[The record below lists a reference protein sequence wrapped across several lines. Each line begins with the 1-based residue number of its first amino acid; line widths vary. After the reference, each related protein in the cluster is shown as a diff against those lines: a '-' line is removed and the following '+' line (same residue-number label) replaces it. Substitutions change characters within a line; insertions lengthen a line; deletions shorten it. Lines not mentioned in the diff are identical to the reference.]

1 MKCYNKFKKKNSISK
16 AQNINSLRVLYK
28 KVGQSPEV
36 KIIKNIYKFKKAII
50 QKNLDIVPY
59 EKSFII
65 CHSNKS
71 KLPMRPNIFLPLR
84 RIIGDLIVVNIDKKT
99 REFQSISQE
108 DIIWFS
114 KDLTSKSAKSLK
126 INSQQKKLNFP
137 FIYERG
143 VGSNKYNNSPP
154 FDKLLMSM
162 LINIQLALATLLK
175 NDGDDNND
183 KKRSTKKN
191 TGA

>member
-1 MKCYNKFKKKNSISK
+1 MKKKNSIPK

-36 KIIKNIYKFKKAII
+36 KIIKNIYKLKKAII

-65 CHSNKS
+65 CHNNKS

-84 RIIGDLIVVNIDKKT
+84 RIIGDLIIVNIDKKT

-126 INSQQKKLNFP
+126 INSQQRKSNFP

-183 KKRSTKKN
+183 KKGTTKKN
-191 TGA
+191 TGS

>member
-1 MKCYNKFKKKNSISK
+1 MKKKNSIPK

-36 KIIKNIYKFKKAII
+36 KIIKNIYKLKKAII

-84 RIIGDLIVVNIDKKT
+84 RIIGDLIIVNIDKKT

-114 KDLTSKSAKSLK
+114 KDLTSKSAKSVK
-126 INSQQKKLNFP
+126 INSQQRKSNFP

-183 KKRSTKKN
+183 KKGTTKKN

>member
-1 MKCYNKFKKKNSISK
+1 MKKKSTILK
-16 AQNINSLRVLYK
+16 TKNINSLRVLYK

-50 QKNLDIVPY
+50 QKKLDIVPY

-65 CHSNKS
+65 CHSNKL

-84 RIIGDLIVVNIDKKT
+84 RIIGDLIVVNIDKKS

-114 KDLTSKSAKSLK
+114 KDLTSKSAKSIK
-126 INSQQKKLNFP
+126 INSQQKKSNFP

-143 VGSNKYNNSPP
+143 IGNNKYNDSPP
-154 FDKLLMSM
+154 FEKLLMSM
-162 LINIQLALATLLK
+162 LINIQLALATVLK
-175 NDGDDNND
+175 NNGDDNND
-183 KKRSTKKN
+183 KKGTTKKN
-191 TGA
+191 TGT

>member
-1 MKCYNKFKKKNSISK
+1 MKKKSTIPK
-16 AQNINSLRVLYK
+16 GQNINSLRVLYK

-36 KIIKNIYKFKKAII
+36 KIIKNIYKLKKAII

-65 CHSNKS
+65 CHSNKL

-114 KDLTSKSAKSLK
+114 KDLTSKSAKNLK
-126 INSQQKKLNFP
+126 ITSKQRKSNFP

-143 VGSNKYNNSPP
+143 VGNNKYNDSFP
-154 FDKLLMSM
+154 FDRLLMSILVNM
-162 LINIQLALATLLK
+162 QLALATFLK
-175 NDGDDNND
+175 NNGDDNND
-183 KKRSTKKN
+183 KKGATKKN
-191 TGA
+191 TGT

>member
-1 MKCYNKFKKKNSISK
+1 MKKKSTIPK
-16 AQNINSLRVLYK
+16 AKNINSLRVLYK

-65 CHSNKS
+65 CHSNKL

-114 KDLTSKSAKSLK
+114 KDLTSKSAKNLK
-126 INSQQKKLNFP
+126 ITSQQRKLNFP

-143 VGSNKYNNSPP
+143 VGNNKYNNSPP
-154 FDKLLMSM
+154 FDKLLMSILVNM
-162 LINIQLALATLLK
+162 QLALATFLK

-183 KKRSTKKN
+183 KKWTTKKN
-191 TGA
+191 TGT

>member
-1 MKCYNKFKKKNSISK
+1 MKKKNSISK

-36 KIIKNIYKFKKAII
+36 KIIKNIYKLKKAII

-84 RIIGDLIVVNIDKKT
+84 RIIGDLIIVNIDKKT

-114 KDLTSKSAKSLK
+114 KDLTSKSAKSVK
-126 INSQQKKLNFP
+126 INSQQRKSNFP

-183 KKRSTKKN
+183 KKGTTKKN
-191 TGA
+191 TGS